1 MTLDVYR
8 GRKTIQQQ
16 QQQPSSTWNRALVY
30 KSRSIFFILMKYELW
45 RVNCEL
51 WVWSHNRSLFETHHI
66 SLDPDF
72 IVPYK
77 FYVLGQ
83 IGLSKQCRP
92 RSDCFWRS
100 SLIRVYAVC
109 HSISILWM
117 HYCNVTSN
125 FSIFRTIMAIVWG
138 VPNFR
143 IFTVVKLNVLRKK
156 AFKNE
161 TMRFQDTYCLPENY
175 RRSI

>member
-1 MTLDVYR
+1 MEKGWGCKKNNHFLNLSQWYIYASLMYIHS
-8 GRKTIQQQ
+8 KQI
-16 QQQPSSTWNRALVY
+16 PHFKKKST
-30 KSRSIFFILMKYELW
+30 FIHWHLKMGL
-45 RVNCEL
+45 
-51 WVWSHNRSLFETHHI
+51 
-66 SLDPDF
+66 
-72 IVPYK
+72 PYK

-100 SLIRVYAVC
+100 SLIRVYTVC
-109 HSISILWM
+109 HSISIFWM

-143 IFTVVKLNVLRKK
+143 IFTVPNCSQLLRFPYRCSYASLVGIRSK
-156 AFKNE
+156 AVYE
-161 TMRFQDTYCLPENY
+161 VY
-175 RRSI
+175 